1 MKRVLCGPSLL
12 AGAALLFGL
21 GAVVYWFGWW
31 ASDTLKG
38 WGLLVLVV
46 LMPIVPGGV
55 LLAVGG
61 FWLRTLRYWPR
72 ILASL
77 GAAIIVVNL
86 ALVGGNFMFDCPWDM
101 LTGFEHISNSCNGY
115 ASEGLPLAIYVLATA
130 YVGFAVWFM
139 ARPPAAPA
147 PP

>member
-1 MKRVLCGPSLL
+1 MMRLLFGPRLL
-12 AGAALLFGL
+12 TGAALLFGL

-46 LMPIVPGGV
+46 LMPMVPGGV
-55 LLAVGG
+55 FLAVGG
-61 FWLRTLRYWPR
+61 FWLRTWRCWPR

-86 ALVGGNFMFDCPWDM
+86 VLVGGNFMFDCPWDV
-101 LTGFEHISNSCNGY
+101 LTGFEKLSNSCVGY

-130 YVGFAVWFM
+130 YVGIAVWFV
-139 ARPPAAPA
+139 ARAPA
-147 PP
+147 GPAPK